1 LASAID
7 ERTPHRRRAGA
18 NPDSLTAAAVSIAL
32 VCCAAWPAM
41 AQEVDPA
48 KAKAQFLSSCGVCH
62 TAEKGGAN
70 RQGPN
75 LHDVVGKPAAARGDF
90 KFSEPLKSS
99 GLVWDEATLDRWIED
114 AAAMRPGTTMAYRQ
128 RDADRRKLV
137 IAYLKTLTEPK

>member
-1 LASAID
+1 MPSVSVDRGPL
-7 ERTPHRRRAGA
+7 RRRAPA
-18 NPDSLTAAAVSIAL
+18 CLPTAIAVLGLCGLAALAPL
-32 VCCAAWPAM
+32 A
-41 AQEVDPA
+41 AQEIDPA

-75 LHDVVGKPAAARGDF
+75 LHDIVGKSAAARGDF

-128 RDADRRKLV
+128 RDAERRKLV

>member
-1 LASAID
+1 LPSASVDRA
-7 ERTPHRRRAGA
+7 PLWRRALA
-18 NPDSLTAAAVSIAL
+18 CRPTAIAVLGLCGLAAL
-32 VCCAAWPAM
+32 VPLAA
-41 AQEVDPA
+41 QDIDPA
-48 KAKAQFLSSCGVCH
+48 KARAQFLSSCGVCH

-114 AAAMRPGTTMAYRQ
+114 AAAMRPGTSMAYRQ
-128 RDADRRKLV
+128 RDPERRRLV